1 MRRLNEIETVSTLR
15 FGAWAKKIKNKPKIN
30 KDSSVEELKA
40 QLAKAESIIRAQ
52 EIKIKVL
59 EKIIIDM
66 GGNVPEIEEQLK
78 ILKSLPSKEE
88 EENVKLDQDSSSS

>member
-1 MRRLNEIETVSTLR
+1 
-15 FGAWAKKIKNKPKIN
+15 
-30 KDSSVEELKA
+30 
-40 QLAKAESIIRAQ
+40 
-52 EIKIKVL
+52 
-59 EKIIIDM
+59 M

>member
-1 MRRLNEIETVSTLR
+1 M
-15 FGAWAKKIKNKPKIN
+15 
-30 KDSSVEELKA
+30 EELKA